1 MKPKDQDRLLI
12 VAIWLIAI
20 AGLAY
25 GGIAMLAFLASKGTT
40 FKEFDGPAWTQA
52 VGSVGAI
59 LVAVWVFQRQA
70 QHAESSTRRQEAA
83 GVRLRG
89 DLLRSMSKLGYE
101 VDELVF
107 VKCIHP
113 TMESRSVDKI
123 DWSRVREIEVVLL
136 EARNGMDSFQP
147 AQMTC
152 GAELIL
158 WNLAKA
164 RAAALCDEVAL
175 LKGNVFNRREQ
186 LQGAAFMLKFQAD
199 DCESMAKWVEADNRD
214 ALQRFRYGHI

>member
-1 MKPKDQDRLLI
+1 MAPDTARRLLI
-12 VAIWLIAI
+12 CGIGVLVVASIAYCS
-20 AGLAY
+20 LVL
-25 GGIAMLAFLASKGTT
+25 LAFLAAKGTT
-40 FKEFDGPAWTQA
+40 FKDFDGAAWTQA

-70 QHAESSTRRQEAA
+70 QHAASSTRRQEAA

-101 VDELVF
+101 VDELAF
-107 VKCIHP
+107 VKCIDP
-113 TMESRSVDKI
+113 IMESRFVDKI
-123 DWSRVREIEVVLL
+123 DWPRVREIETTLL
-136 EARNGMDSFQP
+136 EARNGMNSFQP
-147 AQMTC
+147 VQMTC

-164 RAAALCDEVAL
+164 RATALCDEVAL

-186 LQGAAFMLKFQAD
+186 LRSAAFMLKFQAD
-199 DCESMAKWVEADNRD
+199 DCESMAKWVEADDRD
-214 ALQRFRYGHI
+214 ALQRFRHGHI

>member
-12 VAIWLIAI
+12 VAICLISL

-70 QHAESSTRRQEAA
+70 QHAESSSRRQDAA

-107 VKCIHP
+107 AKCIDP
-113 TMESRSVDKI
+113 VMARSVDKI
-123 DWSRVREIEVVLL
+123 NWSRVREIEVVLL
-136 EARNGMDSFQP
+136 EARNGMNSFQP

-175 LKGNVFNRREQ
+175 LKGNVFSRREQ
-186 LQGAAFMLKFQAD
+186 LQSAAFMLKFQAN
-199 DCESMAKWVEADNRD
+199 DCESMAVWVEAGDRD
-214 ALQRFRYGHI
+214 ALQRFRHGHI